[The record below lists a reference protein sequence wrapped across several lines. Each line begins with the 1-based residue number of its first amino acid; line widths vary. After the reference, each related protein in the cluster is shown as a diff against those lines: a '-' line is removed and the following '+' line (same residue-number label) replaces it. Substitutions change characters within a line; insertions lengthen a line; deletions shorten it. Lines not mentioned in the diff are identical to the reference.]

1 MENWCKN
8 VQICLIKIE
17 LKVEDQSDDINDISI
32 VELDLHQKITDGSEE
47 EDDDDDDDDDNDT
60 LYIILGIVG
69 GVIVL
74 GLIVLIFF
82 LKYKKKSGG
91 SEINDKINK
100 DFRDDNELSLLEKN
114 NQ

>member
-1 MENWCKN
+1 M
-8 VQICLIKIE
+8 KIE
-17 LKVEDQSDDINDISI
+17 LKVEDLSDDNNDISL

-47 EDDDDDDDDDNDT
+47 DDDDNDT
-60 LYIILGIVG
+60 LYIALGVVG

-74 GLIVLIFF
+74 GLIALISF

-91 SEINDKINK
+91 GEIDDKIYK
-100 DFRDDNELSLLEKN
+100 DFKDDNELSLLGKN

>member
-1 MENWCKN
+1 M
-8 VQICLIKIE
+8 KIE
-17 LKVEDQSDDINDISI
+17 LKVEDLSDDNNDISL

-47 EDDDDDDDDDNDT
+47 DDDDNDT
-60 LYIILGIVG
+60 LYIALGVVG

-91 SEINDKINK
+91 GEIDDKIYK
-100 DFRDDNELSLLEKN
+100 DFKDDNELSLLGKN